1 MNDIGAAH
9 DNWRLRDGAFDELH
23 GILRAG
29 GRTTQLDRSC
39 LALLTLLLRHAG
51 TPVGKERLLEAG
63 WPATIVHE
71 NSLAKAIGRLRDALG
86 DDADLLK
93 AVYGIGYKL
102 DASILARP
110 DAAIAPPT
118 GAVAVEPEPE
128 PAGGGRRRVLALGAI
143 AAALA
148 ALLIPAVALQQT
160 PTPEET
166 EAQFRRTPPVIADAP
181 DAIGKILWVDDHPEN
196 NIYEKQFFEKHR
208 IAVHPVTNSDD
219 ALKLLQMYDY
229 DAVISDMGRGD
240 DRLAGPRMVQQM
252 RARNDRT
259 PVVIYTVRADAPAKQ
274 EAQRNLVAESGA
286 QALAVTP
293 QDVRT
298 IVLRLFTNP
307 QERESD

>member
-9 DNWRLRDGAFDELH
+9 RSWRLRGGDFDELH
-23 GILRAG
+23 GVLRTG
-29 GRTTQLDRSC
+29 GRTTQLDRSSQ
-39 LALLTLLLRHAG
+39 AVLTLLLRHAG
-51 TPVGKERLLEAG
+51 SPVGKERLLEAG

-86 DDADLLK
+86 EDGDLLK

-102 DASILARP
+102 DAGILARS
-110 DAAIAPPT
+110 DTVAAPPS
-118 GAVAVEPEPE
+118 AAAMPQPE
-128 PAGGGRRRVLALGAI
+128 PAGGGRRRVLALGAV

-148 ALLIPAVALQQT
+148 ALVPVVALQQT
-160 PTPEET
+160 PSPAES
-166 EAQFRRTPPVIADAP
+166 EAEFRKTPPVIADAP

-196 NIYEKQFFEKHR
+196 NIYEKQFFEKRR
-208 IAVHPVTNSDD
+208 IAVHPVTNSED

-259 PVVIYTVRADAPAKQ
+259 PVVIYTVRADQPAKQ

-293 QDVRT
+293 QEVRT
-298 IVLRLFTNP
+298 IVLRLFDDP
-307 QERESD
+307 HERDSD

>member
-9 DNWRLRDGAFDELH
+9 GNWRLCDGDFDELH
-23 GILRAG
+23 GVLRVG
-29 GRTTQLDRSC
+29 GRMTQLDRSSQ
-39 LALLTLLLRHAG
+39 AVLTLLLRHAAA
-51 TPVGKERLLEAG
+51 PVSKERLLEAG

-86 DDADLLK
+86 DDGDLLK

-102 DASILARP
+102 DGGILARSET
-110 DAAIAPPT
+110 AAVPPAPA
-118 GAVAVEPEPE
+118 GAEAQPE
-128 PAGGGRRRVLALGAI
+128 PAGRGRRRLLALGAA

-148 ALLIPAVALQQT
+148 ALHVPVVALHQT
-160 PTPEET
+160 PTPADT
-166 EAQFRRTPPVIADAP
+166 EAEFRKTPPVIADAP

-196 NIYEKQFFEKHR
+196 NIYEKQFFEKRR
-208 IAVHPVTNSDD
+208 IAVHPVTNSED

-259 PVVIYTVRADAPAKQ
+259 PVVIYTVRADQPGKQ

-293 QDVRT
+293 QEVRK
-298 IVLRLFTNP
+298 IVLRLFANP
-307 QERESD
+307 QERDSD